1 VWLLSAGSAT
11 YQHRSSA
18 SGVLV
23 VFTRMR
29 LFLLLSCLFAVATAA
44 GADADT
50 DADLLQLLGEETE
63 PESPAGADCA
73 FDKLGGSA
81 WFWCAPVPR

>member
-1 VWLLSAGSAT
+1 
-11 YQHRSSA
+11 
-18 SGVLV
+18 

-29 LFLLLSCLFAVATAA
+29 LFLLLSCLFAVATADA
-44 GADADT
+44 GADA

-63 PESPAGADCA
+63 PGGLRGPVAHL
-73 FDKLGGSA
+73 DKLGESA